1 MSSLI
6 KVACISLHIIV
17 LFYLPCFYPYCSRSG
32 TFFNKFLNILQ
43 PLQQHSLFTVI
54 IKETRQFE
62 LLNYSEH
69 GTIVD
74 NVLYSCDFSEKPK
87 QHSNN
92 HVTSSNAK
100 FDTTSKYMDMQQHR
114 RKKPPI
120 GRTTRG
126 LGTEF
131 ITRAC
136 NCRASASSLIGG
148 SGAGWEGTA
157 VLHHGSYVKFGC
169 LHFVFSI
176 VDCATTAT
184 VETPVK
190 RSQDVSQTDGSKRP
204 IPNIAKEILSK

>member
-1 MSSLI
+1 M
-6 KVACISLHIIV
+6 
-17 LFYLPCFYPYCSRSG
+17 
-32 TFFNKFLNILQ
+32 
-43 PLQQHSLFTVI
+43 
-54 IKETRQFE
+54 
-62 LLNYSEH
+62 LNYSEH

-87 QHSNN
+87 HN
-92 HVTSSNAK
+92 VTSSNAK
-100 FDTTSKYMDMQQHR
+100 FDSNSRYMDMQHR
-114 RKKPPI
+114 RKKPPL

-176 VDCATTAT
+176 VDCATTASNNFPSKKSDVT
-184 VETPVK
+184 SQSSMETGK
-190 RSQDVSQTDGSKRP
+190 KP

>member
-1 MSSLI
+1 MKYS
-6 KVACISLHIIV
+6 
-17 LFYLPCFYPYCSRSG
+17 
-32 TFFNKFLNILQ
+32 Q
-43 PLQQHSLFTVI
+43 PLFMF
-54 IKETRQFE
+54 KETRQYE

-87 QHSNN
+87 QH
-92 HVTSSNAK
+92 VTSSNAK
-100 FDTTSKYMDMQQHR
+100 FDANSKYLDPQQ
-114 RKKPPI
+114 RKRKPPI

-176 VDCATTAT
+176 VDCATNTSAQT
-184 VETPVK
+184 NSKINAISTQNVPTNQPV
-190 RSQDVSQTDGSKRP
+190 P
-204 IPNIAKEILSK
+204 IKKEIAIVT

>member
-1 MSSLI
+1 MSSLT

-92 HVTSSNAK
+92 TSLHQMPNS
-100 FDTTSKYMDMQQHR
+100 T
-114 RKKPPI
+114 PPQS
-120 GRTTRG
+120 TWT
-126 LGTEF
+126 
-131 ITRAC
+131 C
-136 NCRASASSLIGG
+136 NNTGVRNRPSGVPPVVWERSL
-148 SGAGWEGTA
+148 SQER
-157 VLHHGSYVKFGC
+157 
-169 LHFVFSI
+169 
-176 VDCATTAT
+176 AT
-184 VETPVK
+184 VEPV
-190 RSQDVSQTDGSKRP
+190 RLV
-204 IPNIAKEILSK
+204 

>member
-1 MSSLI
+1 MRFKTSLLNHLKPSTDHVSMGI
-6 KVACISLHIIV
+6 
-17 LFYLPCFYPYCSRSG
+17 
-32 TFFNKFLNILQ
+32 FLLELLIFQ
-43 PLQQHSLFTVI
+43 
-54 IKETRQFE
+54 ETRQFE

-87 QHSNN
+87 HN
-92 HVTSSNAK
+92 VTSSNAK
-100 FDTTSKYMDMQQHR
+100 FDNSSKYLDMQQR

-176 VDCATTAT
+176 VECVDKEQSTA
-184 VETPVK
+184 
-190 RSQDVSQTDGSKRP
+190 RSDNNLTNQTDSKKLL
-204 IPNIAKEILSK
+204 PNIKKEPLVT